1 MITLDKSKF
10 AFQTLRD
17 YLRSQAR
24 TTKVSVNMGWKCF
37 PPGLF
42 ATDSVYYKIVIDYV
56 GYVMSDS
63 LYQTA
68 LLLIYLV
75 QEKFVI

>member
-1 MITLDKSKF
+1 
-10 AFQTLRD
+10 
-17 YLRSQAR
+17 
-24 TTKVSVNMGWKCF
+24 MGWKCF
-37 PPGLF
+37 SPGLF
-42 ATDSVYYKIVIDYV
+42 ATDSVYYKIVIDSV

-63 LYQTA
+63 LYPIA